1 MSTRAAWLCPLDG
14 VVVGGSSI
22 FSHQEPQTCPS
33 PSPGDGVVGGASVS
47 SITLCRATSSPSNQN
62 PSASYR
68 ETARG
73 SLQSCYIA
81 RCSLTFPTRLLCAKY
96 LTPTG
101 SLKAFGDAMATG
113 ERREQSTTSTTEI
126 SNHLSHFQP
135 RLQCTTAI
143 GSPAARTQGTGHAA
157 PHRPAPTPALGFS
170 TWVLKP
176 LIPARCAPSSPA
188 AFSIPISLH
197 KQ

>member
-1 MSTRAAWLCPLDG
+1 M
-14 VVVGGSSI
+14 
-22 FSHQEPQTCPS
+22 CPS
-33 PSPGDGVVGGASVS
+33 PSPGDGLVGGASIS

-62 PSASYR
+62 PSASHR

-113 ERREQSTTSTTEI
+113 ARREQSTTYTTEI
-126 SNHLSHFQP
+126 SNHLPHFQP
-135 RLQCTTAI
+135 GLPCTTAI
-143 GSPAARTQGTGHAA
+143 GQRDRASLTARMQGTGHVA
-157 PHRPAPTPALGFS
+157 PHQPAPAPALGFS
-170 TWVLKP
+170 TRVLKP
-176 LIPARCAPSSPA
+176 LIPARRAPSSPA